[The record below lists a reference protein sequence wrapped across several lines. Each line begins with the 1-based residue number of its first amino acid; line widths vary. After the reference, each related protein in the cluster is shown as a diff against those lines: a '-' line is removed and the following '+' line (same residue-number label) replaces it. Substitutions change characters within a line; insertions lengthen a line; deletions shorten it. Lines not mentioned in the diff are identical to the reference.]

1 MGRVSWS
8 QLCAAFRSGVVA
20 SPGVAEPRHVSH
32 RKTQGVW
39 QFYRMSAITRR
50 LTTLSI
56 AWLICCLAVP
66 GASVAAEAQPAV
78 APDFALKA
86 LDGHNYRLSEYR
98 GEVAAVVFWA
108 SWCGRCRRELE
119 RLQRLRGIYGDAG
132 LQVLG
137 VAVDEKADSARSVAA
152 AVGAD
157 FPQLL
162 DSSGSVS
169 KAYRLE
175 SLPMIVLVGRAGT
188 LYARYGE
195 LDAQGEREL
204 IGQLRMLLDE

>member
-1 MGRVSWS
+1 
-8 QLCAAFRSGVVA
+8 
-20 SPGVAEPRHVSH
+20 
-32 RKTQGVW
+32 
-39 QFYRMSAITRR
+39 MSAITRR
-50 LTTLSI
+50 LTILSI
-56 AWLICCLAVP
+56 AWLMCCLAVTDVS
-66 GASVAAEAQPAV
+66 AAAAAEPV
-78 APDFALKA
+78 LAPDFALKA

-98 GEVAAVVFWA
+98 GEVVAVVFWA

-137 VAVDEKADSARSVAA
+137 VTVDEKADSARSVAA
-152 AVGAD
+152 AVGAA

-162 DSSGSVS
+162 DSSGTVS

-188 LYARYGE
+188 LHATHGE

-204 IGQLRMLLDE
+204 LGQLRMLLDE

>member
-1 MGRVSWS
+1 MGLLSWR
-8 QLCAAFRSGVVA
+8 QLCVAFRSGVA
-20 SPGVAEPRHVSH
+20 AAPSVAEPRHVSH
-32 RKTQGVW
+32 RQKQPVW

-56 AWLICCLAVP
+56 AWLMGCLTVTDV
-66 GASVAAEAQPAV
+66 SVAAAAEPVV

-86 LDGHNYRLSEYR
+86 VDGYNYRLSEYR
-98 GEVAAVVFWA
+98 GEVVAVVFWA

-119 RLQRLRGIYGDAG
+119 RLQRLQGIYGDAG

-137 VAVDEKADSARSVAA
+137 VTVDAKADSARSVAA
-152 AVGAD
+152 AVGAT

-162 DSSGSVS
+162 DSSGSVA

-175 SLPMIVLVGRAGT
+175 SLPMIMLVGRAGALHT
-188 LYARYGE
+188 TYGE
-195 LDAQGEREL
+195 LDPQGEREL